1 MWCCWCCPPC
11 GSSPSAMAPTKHAL
25 VVQQQQRLV
34 AAGLSLSDI
43 LKPDDLAPLLQS
55 EGVYDR
61 LVEHL
66 PEPDRNPLAMHELAR
81 SVHLQT
87 QVRLL
92 SVSAYWGI
100 L

>member
-1 MWCCWCCPPC
+1 MM
-11 GSSPSAMAPTKHAL
+11 GRAGVAQ
-25 VVQQQQRLV
+25 QQQQRLV
-34 AAGLSLSDI
+34 AAGPSLSDV
-43 LKPDDLAPLLQS
+43 LKPDDLAPLLQT

-61 LVEHL
+61 LAEHL

-87 QVRLL
+87 QVPLLLRFRLL
-92 SVSAYWGI
+92 RF